1 MDEKTEASKG
11 HLVKIIHKEME
22 SQVWSSGLSDPGGY
36 ELHYIVTGRKKKKK
50 TASIDLT
57 QKPIPLL
64 ANITILIEK
73 KKIK

>member
-1 MDEKTEASKG
+1 
-11 HLVKIIHKEME
+11 ME
-22 SQVWSSGLSDPGGY
+22 SDLELRSDSEGC
-36 ELHYIVTGRKKKKK
+36 ELHYIVTRRNKTKQNK

-73 KKIK
+73 KNQMN